1 MTAGLASLGAAA
13 ATLIAVAVAG
23 GLGDAGSV
31 AGVAF
36 LSAIGLGMFG
46 IGALRLPSWAR
57 LRRRQMEAV
66 AARLA
71 LAATSQPSDVP
82 PTEER

>member
-1 MTAGLASLGAAA
+1 MLGAAA
-13 ATLIAVAVAG
+13 TTLIAVALAG

-31 AGVAF
+31 AGIGF
-36 LSAIGLGMFG
+36 MSAIGLGMFG
-46 IGALRLPSWAR
+46 VGALRLPSWAR

-71 LAATSQPSDVP
+71 LAAESGP
-82 PTEER
+82 P